1 MKLRDRTYDDI
12 HFFVNEREK
21 KKYWRMW
28 EGGQLYKPLLDNSR
42 LTLKQLGSRIDSH
55 LLMIAYLEP
64 RYKELSDEIPSY
76 NMLNGEMIQFCSGYF
91 GNEGWLQM
99 FQLRQLRALQA
110 KE

>member
-1 MKLRDRTYDDI
+1 
-12 HFFVNEREK
+12 
-21 KKYWRMW
+21 
-28 EGGQLYKPLLDNSR
+28 
-42 LTLKQLGSRIDSH
+42 
-55 LLMIAYLEP
+55 MIAYLEP